1 MSDMLAPMKKVNAQP
16 TLLGRR
22 NVLAAGAV
30 GVGAAGLLAACGGDD
45 EPAAST
51 PTAGTTSAAPSTG
64 ATSSPSAGG
73 EAAPADALAST
84 SDIPV
89 GGGKI
94 FADKQVVVTQ
104 PAAGDFKAFSAQCT
118 HQGCLVT
125 QVQDS
130 KIVCACHGSA
140 FSASDGSVLAGPAT
154 KPLPAQTVTVTGD
167 SISVS

>member
-1 MSDMLAPMKKVNAQP
+1 MPDMLAPMEKVNAQP
-16 TLLGRR
+16 TVLARR

-30 GVGAAGLLAACGGDD
+30 GVGAASLLAACGGGDD

-51 PTAGTTSAAPSTG
+51 TSAPPAASPSTTS
-64 ATSSPSAGG
+64 SAGSSG
-73 EAAPADALAST
+73 SSSDALAST

-118 HQGCLVT
+118 HQGCLVS
-125 QVQDS
+125 QVQGS
-130 KIVCACHGSA
+130 EIICTCHGSA
-140 FSASDGSVLAGPAT
+140 FSTSDGSVLAGPAT
-154 KPLPAQTVTVTGD
+154 TPLPAQTITVEGS
-167 SISVS
+167 SIVLG

>member
-1 MSDMLAPMKKVNAQP
+1 MLAPMKRVNAQP
-16 TLLGRR
+16 TTMARR

-30 GVGAAGLLAACGGDD
+30 GVGAAGLLAACGGGDH
-45 EPAAST
+45 EPAASA
-51 PTAGTTSAAPSTG
+51 PTSGATSSAPSTG
-64 ATSSPSAGG
+64 APPSASASG

-94 FADKQVVVTQ
+94 FGDKQVVVTQ

-125 QVQDS
+125 QVQGS
-130 KIVCACHGSA
+130 EIICACHGSR
-140 FSASDGSVLAGPAT
+140 FSAADGSVLNGPAT
-154 KPLPAQTVTVTGD
+154 SPLPAEP
-167 SISVS
+167 ISVQGTSLVLG

>member
-16 TLLGRR
+16 TVLARR

-30 GVGAAGLLAACGGDD
+30 GVGAAGLLAACGSDD

-51 PTAGTTSAAPSTG
+51 PTTSAPPA
-64 ATSSPSAGG
+64 ASPSASSSEGASAG
-73 EAAPADALAST
+73 ALAST

-118 HQGCLVT
+118 HQGCLVS
-125 QVQDS
+125 QVQGTE
-130 KIVCACHGSA
+130 IICTCHGSA
-140 FSASDGSVLAGPAT
+140 FSTTDGSVLAGPAT
-154 KPLPAQTVTVTGD
+154 SPLPAQE
-167 SISVS
+167 ISVDGTSLVLG